1 MGLDSCGTRPPGM
14 TGDPK
19 KGESY
24 SGHSSVSKTAEVRH
38 ALKQVIADLDIK
50 SMIDAPCGDMT
61 YMSHFL
67 THEAP
72 QARDRSRAHPTARG
86 DAAGLWCFDLPLRWS
101 DGTLYDVSSAVKRRQ
116 DFEFTGLDRH
126 A

>member
-1 MGLDSCGTRPPGM
+1 M

-67 THEAP
+67 AHEAP
-72 QARDRSRAHPTARG
+72 QARVAHAYTRLRAATRRDFGALICH
-86 DAAGLWCFDLPLRWS
+86 CERW
-101 DGTLYDVSSAVKRRQ
+101 YADVSSAVKSRTLSLR
-116 DFEFTGLDRH
+116 EWTSCLISSSGTAR
-126 A
+126 

>member
-1 MGLDSCGTRPPGM
+1 MGLDPLVRGRPPGV

-72 QARDRSRAHPTARG
+72 QARVAHAHTRPTARG
-86 DAAGLWCFDLPLRWS
+86 G
-101 DGTLYDVSSAVKRRQ
+101 RR
-116 DFEFTGLDRH
+116 GGALVL
-126 A
+126 